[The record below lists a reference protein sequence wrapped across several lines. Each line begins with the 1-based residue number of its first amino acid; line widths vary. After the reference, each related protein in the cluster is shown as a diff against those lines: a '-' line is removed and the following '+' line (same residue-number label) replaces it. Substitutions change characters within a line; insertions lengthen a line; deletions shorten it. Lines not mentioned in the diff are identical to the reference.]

1 MLTLFDIFIYKM
13 DKIFTPAAMATADSE
28 IRARATEIINKTIID
43 EYTKN
48 YNYQDIIA
56 VEKDSDGNIV
66 MMKADTLKMNKIA
79 CGVSLDVQKQL
90 INLGYTGVRIP
101 MGYLLQNNILAY
113 FGPSITIKMQPIG
126 YIETK
131 YVSTFESAGI
141 NQTRQRIFVQVKTDV
156 RVILPMKS
164 NNITISNEVPI
175 AETIIVGKV
184 PETSI
189 NMDLQDAGFKLKNNS
204 K

>member
-1 MLTLFDIFIYKM
+1 M
-13 DKIFTPAAMATADSE
+13 DKIFTPAAIATADSE

-43 EYTKN
+43 EYSKN
-48 YNYQDIIA
+48 FNYKDIITI
-56 VEKDSDGNIV
+56 EKDSNGNIV
-66 MMKADTLKMNKIA
+66 MLKADTLKMNKIA
-79 CGVSLDVQKQL
+79 CSVSLDVQKQL
-90 INLGYTGVRIP
+90 MDLGYVGVKIP
-101 MGYLLQNNILAY
+101 LGYLLQNNILAY
-113 FGPSITIKMQPIG
+113 FGPRVIIKMQPIG

-131 YVSTFESAGI
+131 YISTFESAGI

-164 NNITISNEVPI
+164 NNITINNEVPI
-175 AETIIVGKV
+175 SETIIVGKV

-189 NMDLQDAGFKLKNNS
+189 NMDLQDAGLKLKNNS

>member
-1 MLTLFDIFIYKM
+1 MFDIFIYKVNQ
-13 DKIFTPAAMATADSE
+13 IFTPAALATADSE

-43 EYTKN
+43 QYTKN
-48 YNYQDIIA
+48 YNYQDVISI
-56 VEKDSDGNIV
+56 EKDSEGNIV
-66 MMKADTLKMNKIA
+66 MLKADTLKMNKIA
-79 CGVSLDVQKQL
+79 CGVSLDAQKQL
-90 INLGYTGVRIP
+90 TNLGYMGVKIP
-101 MGYLLQNNILAY
+101 LGYLLQNNVLAY

-131 YVSTFESAGI
+131 YISTFESAGI

-156 RVILPMKS
+156 RVILPMRS

-175 AETIIVGKV
+175 AETVIVGKI